1 MTTVAV
7 GIRFERE
14 VWARHSAAA
23 QARGIPLGTYLRK
36 LLDER
41 EQVATALGELRASLE
56 RGVGNQEGNSAPP
69 TSQAA
74 ILEMLLILRQL
85 AGPQRAGVAQAEVHR
100 QGLEPLA
107 LR

>member
-14 VWARHSAAA
+14 VWTRHSAAA
-23 QARGIPLGTYLRK
+23 QARGLPLGAYLRQ
-36 LLDER
+36 LLEEH
-41 EQVATALGELRASLE
+41 EQVATALAELRASLE
-56 RGVGNQEGNSAPP
+56 RGVGDKRENPAPS

-74 ILEMLLILRQL
+74 VLEMLLILRQM
-85 AGPQRAGVAQAEVHR
+85 AGPQRAGIARAEVER
-100 QGLEPLA
+100 QGLEPVA